1 MLHPTQEDINDAIV
15 ALVRSGVVVAFE
27 DDAGQ
32 VRLAPIDWAQT
43 LPPGA
48 ALSADEVATKL
59 TDATPGRMARWN

>member
-15 ALVRSGVVVAFE
+15 ALVQSGVVVAFE

-32 VRLAPIDWAQT
+32 VRLAPSAWAQS

-59 TDATPGRMARWN
+59 TDAEPGRMARWN